1 MTISSIITT
10 GADAF
15 PLYIMISSLLEGIIF
30 QDNRGLIFFIVLC
43 INFIIN
49 MVLKSI
55 LWKPYRKS
63 AARPAGGS
71 PDKCG
76 DKYGNPSGHSQ
87 FASFFA
93 VFWILYILNS
103 KLFDNFI
110 ANALSCISLI
120 LIAIIVGWSRIYI
133 KCHTL
138 PQVLLGSTIGVIVGG
153 LGFFATKGMLITKG
167 VR

>member
-1 MTISSIITT
+1 MTIVSIITT

-55 LWKPYRKS
+55 FWKQNEINAS
-63 AARPAGGS
+63 RPSGS
-71 PDKCG
+71 SKDKCG

-110 ANALSCISLI
+110 ANLLSCISLI
-120 LIAIIVGWSRIYI
+120 LIAIIIGWSRIYI
-133 KCHTL
+133 ECHTQS
-138 PQVLLGSTIGVIVGG
+138 QVLLGSIIGIIVGVG
-153 LGFFATKGMLITKG
+153 GFFATKGMLIN
-167 VR
+167 

>member
-1 MTISSIITT
+1 MTISRIITT

-30 QDNRGLIFFIVLC
+30 QDNRGLVFFIMVC

-55 LWKPYRKS
+55 LWKQNEQD
-63 AARPAGGS
+63 ATRPRGGTKA
-71 PDKCG
+71 KCG

-110 ANALSCISLI
+110 ANALSCISLV
-120 LIAIIVGWSRIYI
+120 LIAIIVGWSRVYI
-133 KCHTL
+133 DCHT
-138 PQVLLGSTIGVIVGG
+138 PSQVLLGSVIGIIVGAG
-153 LGFFATKGMLITKG
+153 GFFTTKDILINEKI
-167 VR
+167 